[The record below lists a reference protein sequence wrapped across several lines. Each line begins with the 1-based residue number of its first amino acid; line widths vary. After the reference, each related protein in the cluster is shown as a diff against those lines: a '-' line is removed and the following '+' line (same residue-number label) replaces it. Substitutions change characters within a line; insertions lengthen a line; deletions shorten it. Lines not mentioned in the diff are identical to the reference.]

1 MQAIQKL
8 PRQALAS
15 GAIIMPVVI
24 EQVVIEQITFINAMT
39 ETMHPPF
46 CPICQKYIV
55 KNHCSQFI
63 TPEHCPIEKR

>member
-8 PRQALAS
+8 PRQALAR
-15 GAIIMPVVI
+15 GAIIMP
-24 EQVVIEQITFINAMT
+24 VVIEQITFINAMT

-63 TPEHCPIEKR
+63 TPEHCPIEKK